1 MNNNNFYKRTSK
13 YNLKQILKNKYTI
26 YIFDID
32 GTLTDFNY
40 DTRAFAEQIERST
53 DYKQIRPLKTLQEFI
68 SKLNMDNVYSCSRSI
83 FPEERQSKTEFL
95 VKNYHIK
102 PENIF
107 YVHRNEDKIDV
118 IKKIWEKTGVDS
130 ELILVVEDNPSI
142 LDRITLETNFS
153 NMHISYFI
161 K

>member
-53 DYKQIRPLKTLQEFI
+53 DYKQIRPLKTLQKNI
-68 SKLNMDNVYSCSRSI
+68 KRKLPYLCGQM
-83 FPEERQSKTEFL
+83 
-95 VKNYHIK
+95 
-102 PENIF
+102 
-107 YVHRNEDKIDV
+107 
-118 IKKIWEKTGVDS
+118 
-130 ELILVVEDNPSI
+130 
-142 LDRITLETNFS
+142 NF
-153 NMHISYFI
+153 
-161 K
+161 